1 VKFTGSTSIGN
12 TATPI
17 FETNGGVAIGGTSVN
32 SSAILQLTSTT
43 RGFLPPTMTEAQRL
57 AITSPATGL
66 LVYQTN
72 GDEGYYV
79 YKSFG
84 WVQFI

>member
-1 VKFTGSTSIGN
+1 MKFTGSTSIGN

-17 FETNGGVAIGGTSVN
+17 FETNGGIAIGGTSVN

-57 AITSPATGL
+57 AIASPATGL

>member
-1 VKFTGSTSIGN
+1 MKFTGSTSIGN

-32 SSAILQLTSTT
+32 SSAILQLTSTS

-57 AITSPATGL
+57 AIVSPATGL